1 MKFRFDMNIFYTE
14 KKLLQKQFKVVSMLL
29 SGLPLYLET
38 WKNLEFDNFGKNN
51 LEKPGILIK
60 IPGKTWNF

>member
-60 IPGKTWNF
+60 IP